1 LSFNPQNMSTIEVVV
16 PRLGESVIEVTLTRW
31 LRNEGEQVE
40 GDEALVEI
48 ATDKVDSEI
57 PSPVS
62 GKLLKKVFMEGDVV
76 PVGKVFAV
84 IETEGAAGRADEP
97 RRMPSGPEEI
107 QPDRTSENS
116 MTAESHSANDKPEAT
131 DNEVKTDEVPA
142 GTRYYSPLVRNIAS
156 QEGIS
161 FKELDVIPG
170 SGKDDR
176 LTKQDIL
183 KYLSERKSGNVN
195 RIPEP
200 EVLREQPVLFVAG
213 EDRIVE
219 MDRVRQ
225 LIAGH
230 MVRSVQTSPHVTS
243 FVEADMSRVVAW
255 RDKAKDSFQKKYNEK
270 LTFTPIFIEAI
281 AKSVRDF
288 PMVNVSV
295 EGTKIL
301 IHSKVNIGMA
311 VALPSGNL
319 IVPVVRNADSMN
331 LLGITKAVNDLAGRA
346 RSSKLVPD
354 EISGGTISLTNLGSF
369 GTMAGTPIINQP
381 QAAIIAVGA
390 IKKRP
395 VVIETPEGD
404 LIGIKPMMICSV
416 TFDHRV
422 IDGALGGQFL
432 SRFAQYLEQFDT
444 NQTI

>member
-1 LSFNPQNMSTIEVVV
+1 MSTIEVVV

-40 GDEALVEI
+40 GEEALVEI

-62 GKLLKKVFMEGDVV
+62 GKLIKKLFREGDVI
-76 PVGKVFAV
+76 PVGKVFAI
-84 IETEGAAGRADEP
+84 IESAGEAVKSEEPPVVKAQPPLAGDDKNEEQTTVKVTEEKHADEP
-97 RRMPSGPEEI
+97 
-107 QPDRTSENS
+107 
-116 MTAESHSANDKPEAT
+116 
-131 DNEVKTDEVPA
+131 A
-142 GTRYYSPLVRNIAS
+142 GSRYYSPLVRNIAH

-170 SGKDDR
+170 TGKDDR
-176 LTKQDIL
+176 LTKQDL
-183 KYLSERKSGNVN
+183 LNYLAERKSGVKG
-195 RIPEP
+195 PDDKQP
-200 EVLREQPVLFVAG
+200 AVSGEQPGQLFVAG

-225 LIAGH
+225 LIASH

-243 FVEADMSRVVAW
+243 FIEVDMSRIVIW
-255 RDKAKDSFQKKYNEK
+255 RDKNKDTFQKKYNEK
-270 LTFTPIFIEAI
+270 LTFTPMFIEAI

-295 EGTKIL
+295 DGTKIL
-301 IHSKVNIGMA
+301 IHSLVNIGMA
-311 VALPSGNL
+311 VALPGNNL
-319 IVPVVRNADSMN
+319 IVPVVRNAGNMN
-331 LLGITKAVNDLAGRA
+331 LLGITKAVNDLANRA
-346 RSSKLVPD
+346 RINKLVPD
-354 EISGGTISLTNLGSF
+354 EISGGTISITNLGSF
-369 GTMAGTPIINQP
+369 GTLMGTPIINQP
-381 QAAIIAVGA
+381 QTAIVAVGA

-404 LIGIKPMMICSV
+404 LIGIKPMMICSL

-422 IDGALGGQFL
+422 IDGSLGGQFL
-432 SRFAQYLEQFDT
+432 GRFAQYLEQFDT
-444 NQTI
+444 TQNI